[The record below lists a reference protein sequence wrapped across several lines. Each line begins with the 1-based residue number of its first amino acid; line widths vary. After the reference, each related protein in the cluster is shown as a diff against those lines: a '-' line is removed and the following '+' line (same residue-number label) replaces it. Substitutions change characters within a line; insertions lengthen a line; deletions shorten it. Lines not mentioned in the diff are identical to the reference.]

1 MAEKKVYIL
10 WRGERGTFSQT
21 PPGDRIAATISET
34 ALRNLAQDHH
44 VFMLELSEDKES
56 IEVTKL

>member
-1 MAEKKVYIL
+1 MDEKKVYIL
-10 WRGERGTFSQT
+10 WRGERGTFSQD
-21 PPGDRIAATISET
+21 PPSDKIASTISLT

-44 VFMLELSEDKES
+44 VFVLELSKDKES